1 MAVTNWDETVIDKLE
16 GLVAQA
22 GGTLPTKG
30 SVSNRQEYTLDLIDS
45 LTTALI
51 ASSAKPSTA
60 SSTGTPGQLAYD
72 ASYIYICIATN
83 TWERVAI
90 ATW

>member
-1 MAVTNWDETVIDKLE
+1 MAVTNWDETLIDKLE
-16 GLVAQA
+16 GLVSKA
-22 GGTLPTKG
+22 GGALPTKG
-30 SVSNRQEYTLDLIDS
+30 SVFNRQEYTLDLIDA
-45 LTTALI
+45 LTTALVV
-51 ASSAKPSTA
+51 SSTA
-60 SSTGTPGQLAYD
+60 PATAAAAGTPGQLAYD